1 MLILKKIE
9 TKIMSKKYHQNY
21 SNLTIVY
28 LGIKNLKINNLGLKI
43 WIKLQL
49 VIWIKRKLTG
59 KIYKDW

>member
-43 WIKLQL
+43 
-49 VIWIKRKLTG
+49 
-59 KIYKDW
+59 